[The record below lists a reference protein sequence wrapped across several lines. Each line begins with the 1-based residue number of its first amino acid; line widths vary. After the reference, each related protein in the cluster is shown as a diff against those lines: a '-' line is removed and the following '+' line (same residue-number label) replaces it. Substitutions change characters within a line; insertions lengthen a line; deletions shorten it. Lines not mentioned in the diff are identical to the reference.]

1 MPELQQEEKTEGKKK
16 AKRGRRGCGE
26 REGEE
31 QVAKKKRKKR
41 RRGRRVEKE
50 EKGWGSRRGGGGE
63 EKLDTGKIV
72 CLGGNAQ
79 VLYHNV
85 DECRMFLIPVPP
97 APEGI
102 LSS

>member
-1 MPELQQEEKTEGKKK
+1 MGKEKEKSRWQK
-16 AKRGRRGCGE
+16 RRG
-26 REGEE
+26 REGE
-31 QVAKKKRKKR
+31 
-41 RRGRRVEKE
+41 GGNTGVEKE
-50 EKGWGSRRGGGGE
+50 EKGWGSRRGGE

>member
-1 MPELQQEEKTEGKKK
+1 MGKEKEKSRWQK
-16 AKRGRRGCGE
+16 RRG
-26 REGEE
+26 REGEGGN
-31 QVAKKKRKKR
+31 
-41 RRGRRVEKE
+41 RGVEKE